1 MTKQSILIAGAG
13 IGGLTAAL
21 TLHERGFDVTVVD
34 RARELKP
41 LGVGINLLP
50 HAVRELDAL
59 GMGEELSKISV
70 APTAIAFFDSRGTE
84 LIREPRGIEG
94 GYHHPQ
100 LSVHRGR
107 LQMMLLDAVTGRIGR
122 DVVRTGAGV
131 TAFSQN
137 GDAVVVDTEAGRVR
151 ADALVGADG
160 INSVVRAALH
170 PHHDPLLWSGVRMF
184 RGATPHD
191 GFLDGHTMAIVKGEG
206 GIDLVVYPIGGGLL
220 NWVIQLPAGTP
231 EPLTEDAAWNKRADA
246 GEVAALTKHWQLDWL
261 DVSDM
266 VNSTDVVLE
275 YPMVDKDVL
284 PRWGEGRVT
293 LLGDAAH
300 PMYPVGANGG
310 SQAILDA
317 RVLADELDD
326 DIDAGLRRYEDK
338 RRTDTAAV
346 VAANREMH
354 RAGASRDPHELA
366 SVTTNYRRETHADR
380 SHA

>member
-21 TLHERGFDVTVVD
+21 TLHARGFDVTVVD
-34 RARELKP
+34 RAQELKP

-50 HAVRELDAL
+50 HAVRELAAL
-59 GMGEELSKISV
+59 GMGEELSRISV
-70 APTAIAFFDSRGTE
+70 APTAIAFFDSAGTE
-84 LIREPRGIEG
+84 LFREPRGVDG
-94 GYHHPQ
+94 GYDHPQ

-107 LQMMLLDAVTGRIGR
+107 LQMMLLDAVTVRIGR

-131 TAFSQN
+131 TAFAHD
-137 GDAVVVDTEAGRVR
+137 GDAVAVDTEAGRVR

-170 PHHDPLLWSGVRMF
+170 PDDGPLLWSGVRMF
-184 RGATPHD
+184 RGATPHES
-191 GFLDGHTMAIVKGEG
+191 FLDGHTMVIIKGEG
-206 GIDLVVYPIGGGLL
+206 GIDLVAYPIGGGLL

-231 EPLTEDAAWNKRADA
+231 GPLEGDAAWNRHADA
-246 GEVAALTKHWQLDWL
+246 GEVAALTAHWQLDWL
-261 DVSDM
+261 DVSGM
-266 VNSTDVVLE
+266 VNSTDEVLE
-275 YPMVDKDVL
+275 YPMVDKDAL

-317 RVLADELDD
+317 RVLADELDND
-326 DIDAGLRRYEDK
+326 VDAGLRRYEEK
-338 RRTDTAAV
+338 RRKDTADV

-354 RAGASRDPHELA
+354 CAGASRHPHELA
-366 SVTTNYRRETHADR
+366 SVTTNYRRKTHADR
-380 SHA
+380 RHA